1 MGDVIGFLAMGVAVV
16 ALLVVLVVIGRRVYR
31 RWRSTLPAQ
40 VRGIRV
46 ETDAAHVEEDQLT
59 HLVWSIPVVLT
70 NASRKPMPAMV
81 LAAGAQVVSDRRTR
95 WGMPYVYSA
104 RLELERDVVTA
115 DGVEAL
121 DPGAVLVGHVR
132 ALLPV
137 GEHPRRV
144 LLNTVGVD
152 GDALDGELRGRVT
165 RSAVP
170 PIAESVE
177 VTD

>member
-1 MGDVIGFLAMGVAVV
+1 M
-16 ALLVVLVVIGRRVYR
+16 ALREANI
-31 RWRSTLPAQ
+31 Q
-40 VRGIRV
+40 
-46 ETDAAHVEEDQLT
+46 
-59 HLVWSIPVVLT
+59 
-70 NASRKPMPAMV
+70 
-81 LAAGAQVVSDRRTR
+81 
-95 WGMPYVYSA
+95 YVYSA
-104 RLELERDVVTA
+104 RLELERDVVTD

-144 LLNTVGVD
+144 MLHTLDVS

-165 RSAVP
+165 RSSMP

>member
-1 MGDVIGFLAMGVAVV
+1 MQQPLREANI
-16 ALLVVLVVIGRRVYR
+16 
-31 RWRSTLPAQ
+31 Q
-40 VRGIRV
+40 
-46 ETDAAHVEEDQLT
+46 
-59 HLVWSIPVVLT
+59 
-70 NASRKPMPAMV
+70 
-81 LAAGAQVVSDRRTR
+81 
-95 WGMPYVYSA
+95 YVYSA
-104 RLELERDVVTA
+104 RLELERDVVTD

-144 LLNTVGVD
+144 MLHTLDVS

-165 RSAVP
+165 RSSMP